1 MTEQRLSGACTHG
14 LALLAAGAASLS
26 QVAWSSPPEEL
37 GARQALVRQ
46 LSAPRDDEKG
56 LVIVENPAPGEGQ
69 PAQAEQAPSIAL
81 QTGKQYAG
89 GTRVESS
96 ADGVSFVIPEEWLG
110 GLPPDAAA
118 FILGSNTRQGL
129 GMIIMRP
136 ATSWQEIE
144 LFLGQPQDLGE
155 GVVLSP
161 SSPGERTGL
170 GYEISLSNSLY
181 AGRAIGR
188 IGEQGNGVIV
198 FFGGPAGERDYYAEL
213 AAGTAGSVA
222 FAAPRESDTTQQWRA
237 HLAGMMLKRSSSY
250 YSGGNDGS
258 YVGGSSSQ
266 SLHLCSDGSY
276 AYMSHSSVAAD
287 AGGGTSGYSG
297 GDGAELGQWSV
308 EIIGARVLLSLRSTD
323 GEVSQHVLQAEGDD
337 TYVDGDR
344 ALRVQ
349 SDRCR

>member
-1 MTEQRLSGACTHG
+1 MAEQRLSGACAHR
-14 LALLAAGAASLS
+14 LALLAAGAALLS

-37 GARQALVRQ
+37 VTQ
-46 LSAPRDDEKG
+46 LTAPPDDEKG

-69 PAQAEQAPSIAL
+69 PAQVEQAPSTEL
-81 QTGKQYAG
+81 QTGQQYAG

-96 ADGVSFVIPEEWLG
+96 ADGVSFAIPEEWLG

-118 FILGSNTRQGL
+118 FILGSNTRHGL

-144 LFLGQPQDLGE
+144 LFLAQPQDLGD
-155 GVVLSP
+155 GVILTP
-161 SSPGERTGL
+161 SSPGRRTGR
-170 GYEISLSNSLY
+170 GYEISLANAMY
-181 AGRAIGR
+181 AGHAIGR
-188 IGEQGNGVIV
+188 IGEQGNGIIV
-198 FFGGPAGERDYYAEL
+198 FFGGPAAERDYYTQL
-213 AAGTAGSVA
+213 AAGTADSIA
-222 FAAPRESDTTQQWRA
+222 FAAPRESDMVHQWRA
-237 HLAGMMLKRSSSY
+237 HLAGRMLKRSSSY

-276 AYMSHSSVAAD
+276 AYMSRSSVAAD

-308 EIIGARVLLSLRSTD
+308 EIIGARVLLSLRSTN
-323 GEVSQHVLQAEGDD
+323 GEVSQHALKVQGDN
-337 TYVDGDR
+337 TYVDGER